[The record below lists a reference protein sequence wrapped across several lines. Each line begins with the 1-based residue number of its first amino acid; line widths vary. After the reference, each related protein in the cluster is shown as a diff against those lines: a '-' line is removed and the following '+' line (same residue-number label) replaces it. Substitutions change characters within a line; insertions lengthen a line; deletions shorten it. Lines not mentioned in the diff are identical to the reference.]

1 MDKFNHSMILLKKI
15 LLKILLQSRAFS
27 LRIKKLKKQI
37 KKFNLKKTFYET
49 DEILFQKLCKLKTTK
64 VNKKNN

>member
-1 MDKFNHSMILLKKI
+1 MDKFNHSMILLKMI